1 MTYRQIHPRDNV
13 AVLLQAEG
21 DIPAGHKIALRP
33 IAAGEA
39 VIKYGDPIGTATR
52 DIAPGEHVH
61 SHNLRTALRAHEDY
75 EYVPAPRWPA
85 LSIRRSS
92 ILKISARWT

>member
-13 AVLLQAEG
+13 AVLLRAEG

-39 VIKYGDPIGTATR
+39 VIKYGDPIGMATR

-61 SHNLRTALRAHEDY
+61 SHNLRTALREHETY
-75 EYVPAPRWPA
+75 EYVPAPLWP
-85 LSIRRSS
+85 LPPRDGS
-92 ILKISARWT
+92 TFEG

>member
-13 AVLLQAEG
+13 AVLLRAEG

-39 VIKYGDPIGTATR
+39 VIKYGDPFGMATR
-52 DIAPGEHVH
+52 DIAHGEHVH
-61 SHNLRTALRAHEDY
+61 SHNLRTALR
-75 EYVPAPRWPA
+75 
-85 LSIRRSS
+85 LSLIH
-92 ILKISARWT
+92 I